1 MSHELEVSESG
12 EASFAYRKEGGA
24 PWHRLGTAVS
34 GHQTA
39 EEMLRLSKADYEVT
53 LLPVRYITPSGVLLE
68 MADRFITARVD
79 DDGGVTPF
87 ETVKNRYR
95 VVQNETVLQ
104 KALNV
109 CGASKGDAIMDT
121 AGVLNDG
128 KEFFATIDLGTLI
141 IDPHGI
147 NDEIARYL
155 VVHTSHDGTTPITY
169 ANTDI
174 RAVCKNT
181 VRFGLQTAKSVV
193 TARHTANY
201 ERALDEASMVLN
213 ISSEWSKAFKETAE
227 KLLRV
232 PVPAGSRK
240 IDTVLDGLWPEKDA
254 DTDRKKENR
263 DETLSLVRTLFH
275 NNKNAAGYGYNGW
288 SLLNAV
294 GEYYDHHW
302 FDDADRNAAAA
313 MKIGNKSHQ
322 MKAKASELILSLP
335 VATVL

>member
-1 MSHELEVSESG
+1 MSHELEVKEG

-39 EEMLRLSKADYEVT
+39 EEMLRLSKGDYEVT
-53 LLPVRYITPSGVLLE
+53 LLPVKYITPNGVLLE
-68 MADRFITARVD
+68 MEDRFITARLD

-95 VVQNETVLQ
+95 VVQNATVLQ

-141 IDPHGI
+141 IDPHGV
-147 NDEIARYL
+147 NDTIGRFL

-181 VRFGLQTAKSVV
+181 IRFGLQ
-193 TARHTANY
+193 
-201 ERALDEASMVLN
+201 
-213 ISSEWSKAFKETAE
+213 
-227 KLLRV
+227 
-232 PVPAGSRK
+232 
-240 IDTVLDGLWPEKDA
+240 
-254 DTDRKKENR
+254 
-263 DETLSLVRTLFH
+263 LSLIH
-275 NNKNAAGYGYNGW
+275 
-288 SLLNAV
+288 
-294 GEYYDHHW
+294 
-302 FDDADRNAAAA
+302 
-313 MKIGNKSHQ
+313 I
-322 MKAKASELILSLP
+322 
-335 VATVL
+335 